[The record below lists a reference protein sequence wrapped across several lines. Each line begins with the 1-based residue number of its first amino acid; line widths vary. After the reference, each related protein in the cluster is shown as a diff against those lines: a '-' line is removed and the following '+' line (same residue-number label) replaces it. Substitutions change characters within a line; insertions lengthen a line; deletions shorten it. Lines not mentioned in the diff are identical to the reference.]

1 MPKPQTIGSHT
12 FATKGAAEEFIKAI
26 LHRHP
31 LKAPITG
38 EDHEFL
44 IELLKKHERAAE
56 KIGAGVKHFTV
67 ENAKGG
73 TQCFYIARVDSSR
86 EDFSTGK
93 CLKN

>member
-12 FATKGAAEEFIKAI
+12 FATKGAAKEFIKAI

-44 IELLKKHERAAE
+44 IDLLKKHERAAE

-73 TQCFYIARVDSSR
+73 TQCFYIMRVDGSR

-93 CLKN
+93 CLKS

>member
-44 IELLKKHERAAE
+44 IDLLKKHERAAE

-73 TQCFYIARVDSSR
+73 TQCSPHHHGSVVLVRTSQLESA
-86 EDFSTGK
+86 
-93 CLKN
+93 